1 MAQRTATLRH
11 GAVNV
16 AWWMIVAFAAVAAG
30 AMSQRSS
37 RLLIALIATG
47 CIGWLV
53 LQQNVRML
61 VPLTL
66 LALAWG
72 SSILPGASAAFIGK
86 FALIAAVAL
95 TGGLIL
101 VSPRSDDHF
110 PVPTK
115 FAVASFAVLFVA
127 LASSLWSIDAGG
139 TVQKA
144 ISMLLVWAATAIA
157 IPLWVRRRGDIA
169 DLLLGSGL
177 VAAGF
182 TALGLVLGLAHIISG
197 FVDSGRFNGLLND
210 ANALGFWVAPIL
222 PPLVLMAARTPAG
235 RRRRLLII
243 SIVVLA
249 IGVALTGSRGA
260 ALASGLGVM
269 AGFLAAGLT
278 GQRREARRAV
288 LLVLLALLAAVV
300 VFPALGLHTRSA
312 QGTNEGFFQIGNGS
326 NRSPAW
332 STAVRVASEDP
343 ILGHGFGTTPV
354 LFPAT
359 QSLTQ
364 QAQILGRTHNSYL
377 EAAIDLGWTGMIAL
391 IALALSGALA
401 AWRVARG
408 RGPYQVIGTIL
419 LAGVVGGMV
428 EGVFESGLL
437 AAGGLL
443 AFPFW
448 MAVALAHSV
457 RMQQRRE
464 SQLAAT
470 ISA

>member
-1 MAQRTATLRH
+1 
-11 GAVNV
+11 
-16 AWWMIVAFAAVAAG
+16 
-30 AMSQRSS
+30 
-37 RLLIALIATG
+37 
-47 CIGWLV
+47 
-53 LQQNVRML
+53 
-61 VPLTL
+61 
-66 LALAWG
+66 
-72 SSILPGASAAFIGK
+72 
-86 FALIAAVAL
+86 
-95 TGGLIL
+95 
-101 VSPRSDDHF
+101 
-110 PVPTK
+110 
-115 FAVASFAVLFVA
+115 
-127 LASSLWSIDAGG
+127 
-139 TVQKA
+139 
-144 ISMLLVWAATAIA
+144 
-157 IPLWVRRRGDIA
+157 
-169 DLLLGSGL
+169 
-177 VAAGF
+177 
-182 TALGLVLGLAHIISG
+182 
-197 FVDSGRFNGLLND
+197 
-210 ANALGFWVAPIL
+210 
-222 PPLVLMAARTPAG
+222 
-235 RRRRLLII
+235 LII

-312 QGTNEGFFQIGNGS
+312 QGTNEGFFQIGTGS
-326 NRSPAW
+326 SPAW

-391 IALALSGALA
+391 IALAFSGVLA
-401 AWRVARG
+401 AWRVARS